1 MKKGKNKDLAKKL
14 LKNDSEDQPRVKK
27 KETNK
32 LAPKEMM
39 NTMAFVMI
47 RNIAYK
53 QIAKMNKEIKETI
66 EVESDLLDIIDINM
80 KNQINGIIYNYKQK
94 VKKELEEAN
103 NEKR

>member
-1 MKKGKNKDLAKKL
+1 MKKGTEYKYT
-14 LKNDSEDQPRVKK
+14 P
-27 KETNK
+27 
-32 LAPKEMM
+32 PKEMM

-66 EVESDLLDIIDINM
+66 QVESDLLDIIDINM
-80 KNQINGIIYNYKQK
+80 KNQINSIIYNYKQK
-94 VKKELEEAN
+94 VKKGLEEAN